1 MIIHKMI
8 SNTKNAMAP
17 RGMNLFC
24 SKSVFMIGIFLMLA
38 AKLFSDDMTAISIQD
53 DFGHVSGEAFL
64 FSRHLC
70 A

>member
-38 AKLFSDDMTAISIQD
+38 AKLFAWL
-53 DFGHVSGEAFL
+53 FGRYDRDKYTG
-64 FSRHLC
+64 
-70 A
+70 